1 MGGRLGDPLLVGGV
15 NMDEIGKN
23 IVSWGGNA
31 LALLASIVQENEIV
45 QWIMFA
51 LGIVGSV
58 LSILVSILRIVSKWK
73 SVSSDGKVTA
83 EEWDDLAKTVESEA
97 ANIANAVKKED
108 NVEKEEKEQNAG
120 KDESENR

>member
-1 MGGRLGDPLLVGGV
+1 
-15 NMDEIGKN
+15 MDDIGKN

-83 EEWDDLAKTVESEA
+83 EEWDELAKTVETEA
-97 ANIANAVKKED
+97 GNIVNAVKKED
-108 NVEKEEKEQNAG
+108 NVTKEEKDNAG
-120 KDESENR
+120 KDENED

>member
-1 MGGRLGDPLLVGGV
+1 
-15 NMDEIGKN
+15 MDDIGKN

-83 EEWDDLAKTVESEA
+83 EEWDDLAKTVENEA
-97 ANIANAVKKED
+97 GNIANSLKKED
-108 NVEKEEKEQNAG
+108 NVEKEEKEDAG
-120 KDESENR
+120 KDEKQNR

>member
-1 MGGRLGDPLLVGGV
+1 M
-15 NMDEIGKN
+15 NMDDIGKN

-83 EEWDDLAKTVESEA
+83 EEWDELAKTVETEA
-97 ANIANAVKKED
+97 GNIASAVKKED
-108 NVEKEEKEQNAG
+108 NVAKEEKEQNAG

>member
-1 MGGRLGDPLLVGGV
+1 
-15 NMDEIGKN
+15 MDDIGKN

-31 LALLASIVQENEIV
+31 LALLASVVQENEIV

-51 LGIVGSV
+51 LGIVGSI
-58 LSILVSILRIVSKWK
+58 LSILVSIMRIVSKWK

-83 EEWDDLAKTVESEA
+83 EEWDDLAKTVETEA
-97 ANIANAVKKED
+97 GNIANSIKKED
-108 NVEKEEKEQNAG
+108 NVAKEEKDNAG

>member
-1 MGGRLGDPLLVGGV
+1 
-15 NMDEIGKN
+15 MDDIGKN

-83 EEWDDLAKTVESEA
+83 EEWDDLAKTVETEA
-97 ANIANAVKKED
+97 GNIANAVKKED
-108 NVEKEEKEQNAG
+108 NVEKEEKEDAG
-120 KDESENR
+120 KDEKQNR

>member
-1 MGGRLGDPLLVGGV
+1 
-15 NMDEIGKN
+15 MDDIGKN

-58 LSILVSILRIVSKWK
+58 LSILVSLLRIVSKWK

-83 EEWDDLAKTVESEA
+83 EEWDELAKTVETEA
-97 ANIANAVKKED
+97 GNIANAMKKED
-108 NVEKEEKEQNAG
+108 NVEKEEKEDAG
-120 KDESENR
+120 KDENKD

>member
-1 MGGRLGDPLLVGGV
+1 
-15 NMDEIGKN
+15 MDDIGKN

-45 QWIMFA
+45 QWIMFG

-83 EEWDDLAKTVESEA
+83 EEWDDLAKTVENEA
-97 ANIANAVKKED
+97 GNIANSLKKED
-108 NVEKEEKEQNAG
+108 NVAKEEKEDAG
-120 KDESENR
+120 KDEKQNR

>member
-1 MGGRLGDPLLVGGV
+1 
-15 NMDEIGKN
+15 MDDIGKN

-51 LGIVGSV
+51 LGIVGSI

-73 SVSSDGKVTA
+73 SVSGDGKVTA
-83 EEWDDLAKTVESEA
+83 EEWDDLAKTVETEA
-97 ANIANAVKKED
+97 SNIANSIKKED
-108 NVEKEEKEQNAG
+108 NVDKEEKDNAG
-120 KDESENR
+120 KDENED

>member
-1 MGGRLGDPLLVGGV
+1 
-15 NMDEIGKN
+15 MDDIGKN

-31 LALLASIVQENEIV
+31 MALLASIVQENEIV

-83 EEWDDLAKTVESEA
+83 EEWDELAKTVETEA
-97 ANIANAVKKED
+97 GNIASAIKKED
-108 NVEKEEKEQNAG
+108 NVGKEEKDNVG
-120 KDESENR
+120 KDENKD

>member
-1 MGGRLGDPLLVGGV
+1 MGGRYRDPLLVGGV
-15 NMDEIGKN
+15 SMDDIGKN

-83 EEWDDLAKTVESEA
+83 EEWDDLAKTVENEA
-97 ANIANAVKKED
+97 GNIANSLKKED
-108 NVEKEEKEQNAG
+108 NVAKEEKEDAG
-120 KDESENR
+120 KDEKQNR

>member
-1 MGGRLGDPLLVGGV
+1 
-15 NMDEIGKN
+15 MDDIGKN

-51 LGIVGSV
+51 LGIVGSI

-83 EEWDDLAKTVESEA
+83 EEWDDLAKTVENEA
-97 ANIANAVKKED
+97 GNIANALKKED
-108 NVEKEEKEQNAG
+108 NVEKEEKEDAG
-120 KDESENR
+120 KDEKQNR

>member
-1 MGGRLGDPLLVGGV
+1 MGGRASDPLLVGGV
-15 NMDEIGKN
+15 NMDDIGKN

-58 LSILVSILRIVSKWK
+58 LSILVSLLRIVSKWK

-83 EEWDDLAKTVESEA
+83 EEWDDLAKTVETEA
-97 ANIANAVKKED
+97 GNIANALKKED
-108 NVEKEEKEQNAG
+108 NVEKEEKEDAG
-120 KDESENR
+120 KDENED

>member
-1 MGGRLGDPLLVGGV
+1 
-15 NMDEIGKN
+15 MDDIGKN

-83 EEWDDLAKTVESEA
+83 EEWDELAKTVETEA
-97 ANIANAVKKED
+97 GNIANSLKKED
-108 NVEKEEKEQNAG
+108 NVKKEEKEDAG
-120 KDESENR
+120 KDENQNR

>member
-1 MGGRLGDPLLVGGV
+1 MGGRYRDPLLVGGV
-15 NMDEIGKN
+15 NMDDIGKN

-83 EEWDDLAKTVESEA
+83 EEWDDLAKTVETEA
-97 ANIANAVKKED
+97 GNIANALKKED
-108 NVEKEEKEQNAG
+108 NVEKEEKEDAG
-120 KDESENR
+120 KDEKQNR

>member
-1 MGGRLGDPLLVGGV
+1 
-15 NMDEIGKN
+15 MDDIGKN

-83 EEWDDLAKTVESEA
+83 EEWDELAKAVETEA
-97 ANIANAVKKED
+97 GNIANSLKKED
-108 NVEKEEKEQNAG
+108 NVDKEEKDNAG
-120 KDESENR
+120 KDENKD

>member
-1 MGGRLGDPLLVGGV
+1 
-15 NMDEIGKN
+15 MDDIGKN

-83 EEWDDLAKTVESEA
+83 EEWDDLAKTIEDEA
-97 ANIANAVKKED
+97 SAIAGAMKGLAVAPRTGSVD
-108 NVEKEEKEQNAG
+108 
-120 KDESENR
+120 

>member
-1 MGGRLGDPLLVGGV
+1 
-15 NMDEIGKN
+15 MDDIGKN

-83 EEWDDLAKTVESEA
+83 EEWDELAKTVESEA
-97 ANIANAVKKED
+97 SNIANSIKKED
-108 NVEKEEKEQNAG
+108 NVDEEEKDNAG
-120 KDESENR
+120 KDENKD

>member
-1 MGGRLGDPLLVGGV
+1 MGGRSRDPLLVGGV
-15 NMDEIGKN
+15 SMDDIGKN

-83 EEWDDLAKTVESEA
+83 EEWDDLAKTVENEA
-97 ANIANAVKKED
+97 GNIANAIKKED
-108 NVEKEEKEQNAG
+108 NVEKEDKGNAG
-120 KDESENR
+120 KDENED

>member
-1 MGGRLGDPLLVGGV
+1 
-15 NMDEIGKN
+15 MDDIGKN

-97 ANIANAVKKED
+97 ANIVNAVKKED
-108 NVEKEEKEQNAG
+108 NVEKEEKEDAG
-120 KDESENR
+120 KDENED

>member
-1 MGGRLGDPLLVGGV
+1 M
-15 NMDEIGKN
+15 NMDDIGKN

-83 EEWDDLAKTVESEA
+83 EEWDELAKTVETEA
-97 ANIANAVKKED
+97 TNIVNAVKKED
-108 NVEKEEKEQNAG
+108 NVGKEDKGNAG
-120 KDESENR
+120 KDENED

>member
-1 MGGRLGDPLLVGGV
+1 
-15 NMDEIGKN
+15 MDDIGKN

-31 LALLASIVQENEIV
+31 LALLASIVQENEVV

-83 EEWDDLAKTVESEA
+83 EEWDDLAKTVETEA
-97 ANIANAVKKED
+97 GNIANAIKKED
-108 NVEKEEKEQNAG
+108 NVEKEEKEDAG
-120 KDESENR
+120 KDENED